1 MSVNRWQLNKSNY
14 QASIFSSRID
24 ILNKSDYDLLHE
36 FEIFNPYTL
45 QLTQPQLRLHQPN
58 IAPQFKT
65 LIRIA
70 KNKPCI
76 TEKLLLQKN

>member
-14 QASIFSSRID
+14 EASIFSSRID
-24 ILNKSDYDLLHE
+24 ILNKSDYDLLHDIE
-36 FEIFNPYTL
+36 
-45 QLTQPQLRLHQPN
+45 
-58 IAPQFKT
+58 T

-76 TEKLLLQKN
+76 TEKLLQKNWRTNKFELEVHNYK